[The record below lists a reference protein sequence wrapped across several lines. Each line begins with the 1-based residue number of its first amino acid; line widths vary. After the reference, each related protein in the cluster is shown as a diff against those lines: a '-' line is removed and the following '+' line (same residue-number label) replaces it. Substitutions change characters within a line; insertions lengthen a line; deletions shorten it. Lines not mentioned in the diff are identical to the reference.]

1 MDTRKIINIFN
12 EFDISSTKDE
22 SKYKI
27 SKLESIT
34 NLNHKVEVDN
44 KTYIIRIPGENP
56 DLINRSSEGIN
67 QELVKNIGIT
77 LPIILFEKNTGIKIS
92 EFYEDLYTFTSSDL
106 KNKEF
111 RDDALDLLN
120 RLHNSDLKFKE
131 NFSPLNV
138 FKTLAKNN
146 EKIENESK
154 AIGEEII
161 KRLIEI
167 GLESK
172 PCHQDLYHA
181 NFVYLKEKAYLIDWE
196 YSSEGD
202 PIFDYADL
210 IWQNELEEDQDSIND
225 IYKIID
231 IKDEK
236 IKVKFELFQVLSM
249 ITWGFWAKRKSP
261 QENKGEEVLQLA
273 IKRYENNFS

>member
-34 NLNHKVEVDN
+34 NLNHKVEVDD
-44 KTYIIRIPGENP
+44 KKYIIRIPGDNP
-56 DLINRSSEGIN
+56 DLINRSSEGVN
-67 QELVKNIGIT
+67 EELVKNIGIT
-77 LPIILFEKNTGIKIS
+77 LPTILFEKDTGIKIS

-120 RLHNSDLKFKE
+120 RLHNSDLKFQE

-196 YSSEGD
+196 YSSQGD

-236 IKVKFELFQVLSM
+236 IKVKFELFRVLSM

-261 QENKGEEVLQLA
+261 QDNKGEEVLLLA

>member
-34 NLNHKVEVDN
+34 NLNHKVEVDD
-44 KTYIIRIPGENP
+44 KKYIIRIPGENP

-77 LPIILFEKNTGIKIS
+77 LPIILFEKDTGIKIS

-120 RLHNSDLKFKE
+120 RLHNSDLKFQE

-161 KRLIEI
+161 KRLVKI

-236 IKVKFELFQVLSM
+236 IKVKFELFRVLSM

-261 QENKGEEVLQLA
+261 QDNKGEEVLLLA

>member
-34 NLNHKVEVDN
+34 NLNHKVEVDD
-44 KTYIIRIPGENP
+44 KKYIIRIPGENP

-77 LPIILFEKNTGIKIS
+77 LPIILFEKDTGIKIS

-120 RLHNSDLKFKE
+120 RLHNSDLKFQE

-167 GLESK
+167 GLENK

-196 YSSEGD
+196 YSSQGD

-236 IKVKFELFQVLSM
+236 IKVKFELFRVLSM

-261 QENKGEEVLQLA
+261 QDNKGEEVLLLA

>member
-34 NLNHKVEVDN
+34 NLNHKVEVDDQ
-44 KTYIIRIPGENP
+44 KYIIRIPGENP

-77 LPIILFEKNTGIKIS
+77 LPIILFEKDTGIKIS

-120 RLHNSDLKFKE
+120 RLHDSDLKFQE

-196 YSSEGD
+196 YSSQGD

-249 ITWGFWAKRKSP
+249 ITWGFWAKRKFP
-261 QENKGEEVLQLA
+261 QGNKGEEVLLLA

>member
-12 EFDISSTKDE
+12 EFNISSTKDE

-34 NLNHKVEVDN
+34 NLNHKVEVDD
-44 KTYIIRIPGENP
+44 KKYIIRIPGENP

-261 QENKGEEVLQLA
+261 QENKGEEVLLLA
-273 IKRYENNFS
+273 IKRYKNNFS

>member
-34 NLNHKVEVDN
+34 NLNHKVEVDD
-44 KTYIIRIPGENP
+44 KKYIIRIPGDNP
-56 DLINRSSEGIN
+56 DLINRSSEGVN

-77 LPIILFEKNTGIKIS
+77 LPIILFEKDTGIKIS

-120 RLHNSDLKFKE
+120 CLHNSDLKFQE

-161 KRLIEI
+161 KRPIEI

-181 NFVYLKEKAYLIDWE
+181 NFVYLKEKPYLIDWE
-196 YSSEGD
+196 YSSQGD

-249 ITWGFWAKRKSP
+249 ITWGFWAKRKFP
-261 QENKGEEVLQLA
+261 EGNKGEEALLLA
-273 IKRYENNFS
+273 VKRYEDNFS

>member
-34 NLNHKVEVDN
+34 NLNHKVEVDD
-44 KTYIIRIPGENP
+44 KKYIIRIPGENP

-67 QELVKNIGIT
+67 QELVENIGIT
-77 LPIILFEKNTGIKIS
+77 LPIILFEKDTGIKIS

-120 RLHNSDLKFKE
+120 RFHNSDLKFQE

-196 YSSEGD
+196 YSSQGD

-231 IKDEK
+231 IKDER

-261 QENKGEEVLQLA
+261 QENKGEEVLLLA

>member
-34 NLNHKVEVDN
+34 NLNHKVEVDD
-44 KTYIIRIPGENP
+44 KKYIIRIPGDNP
-56 DLINRSSEGIN
+56 DLINRSSERVN

-77 LPIILFEKNTGIKIS
+77 LPIILFEKDTGIKIS

-120 RLHNSDLKFKE
+120 RLHNSDLKFQE

-261 QENKGEEVLQLA
+261 QENKGEEVLLLA

>member
-34 NLNHKVEVDN
+34 NLNHKVEVDD
-44 KTYIIRIPGENP
+44 KKYIIRIPGENP

-67 QELVKNIGIT
+67 QELVENIGIT
-77 LPIILFEKNTGIKIS
+77 LPIILFEKDTGIKIS

-120 RLHNSDLKFKE
+120 RFHNSDLKFQE

-172 PCHQDLYHA
+172 PCHQDLYPA

-196 YSSEGD
+196 YSSQGD

-231 IKDEK
+231 MKHER

-261 QENKGEEVLQLA
+261 QENKGEEVLLLA

>member
-1 MDTRKIINIFN
+1 M
-12 EFDISSTKDE
+12 
-22 SKYKI
+22 
-27 SKLESIT
+27 
-34 NLNHKVEVDN
+34 EVDD
-44 KTYIIRIPGENP
+44 KKYIIRIPGENP

>member
-34 NLNHKVEVDN
+34 NLNHKVEVDD
-44 KTYIIRIPGENP
+44 KKYIIRIPGENP

-77 LPIILFEKNTGIKIS
+77 LPIILFEKDTGIKIS

-120 RLHNSDLKFKE
+120 RLHNSDLKFQE

-196 YSSEGD
+196 YSSQGD

-231 IKDEK
+231 IKHEK
-236 IKVKFELFQVLSM
+236 IKVKFELFRVLSM

-261 QENKGEEVLQLA
+261 QDNKGEEVLILA

>member
-77 LPIILFEKNTGIKIS
+77 LPIILFEKDTGIKIS

-120 RLHNSDLKFKE
+120 RLHNSDLKFQE

-161 KRLIEI
+161 NRLIEI

-181 NFVYLKEKAYLIDWE
+181 NFVYLKEKPYLIDWE
-196 YSSEGD
+196 YSSQGD

-261 QENKGEEVLQLA
+261 QENKGEEVLLLA

>member
-56 DLINRSSEGIN
+56 DLINRSSEGVN

-77 LPIILFEKNTGIKIS
+77 LPIILFEKDTGIKIS

-120 RLHNSDLKFKE
+120 RLHNSDLKFQE

-196 YSSEGD
+196 YSSQGD

-261 QENKGEEVLQLA
+261 QENKGEEVLLLA

>member
-34 NLNHKVEVDN
+34 NLNYKVEVDN

-56 DLINRSSEGIN
+56 DLINRPSEGIN

-120 RLHNSDLKFKE
+120 RLHNSDLKFQE

-261 QENKGEEVLQLA
+261 QENKGEEVLLLA

>member
-34 NLNHKVEVDN
+34 NLNHKVEVDD
-44 KTYIIRIPGENP
+44 KKYIIRIPGENP
-56 DLINRSSEGIN
+56 DLINRLSEGIN
-67 QELVKNIGIT
+67 QELVENIGIT
-77 LPIILFEKNTGIKIS
+77 LPIILFEKDTGIKIS

-111 RDDALDLLN
+111 RDDALDLLS
-120 RLHNSDLKFKE
+120 RLHNSDLKFQE

-172 PCHQDLYHA
+172 PCHQDLYPA

-196 YSSEGD
+196 YSSQGD

-225 IYKIID
+225 IYKKID
-231 IKDEK
+231 MKDER

-261 QENKGEEVLQLA
+261 QENKGEEVLLLA

>member
-77 LPIILFEKNTGIKIS
+77 LPIILFEKDTGIKIS

-111 RDDALDLLN
+111 RDDALDLLKS
-120 RLHNSDLKFKE
+120 LHNSDLKFQE

-196 YSSEGD
+196 YSSQGD

-236 IKVKFELFQVLSM
+236 IKVKFEIFRVLSM

-261 QENKGEEVLQLA
+261 QDNKGEEVLLLA

>member
-77 LPIILFEKNTGIKIS
+77 LPIILFEKDTGIKIS

-120 RLHNSDLKFKE
+120 RLHNSDLKFQE

-196 YSSEGD
+196 YSSQGD

-261 QENKGEEVLQLA
+261 QDNKGEEVLLLA

>member
-34 NLNHKVEVDN
+34 NLNHKVEVDD
-44 KTYIIRIPGENP
+44 KKYIIRIPGENP

-196 YSSEGD
+196 YSSQGD

-236 IKVKFELFQVLSM
+236 IKVKFELFRVLSM

-261 QENKGEEVLQLA
+261 QDNKGEEVLLLA

>member
-56 DLINRSSEGIN
+56 DLINRSSEGVN

-120 RLHNSDLKFKE
+120 RLHNSDLKFQE

-196 YSSEGD
+196 YSSQGD

-261 QENKGEEVLQLA
+261 QENKGEEVLLLA

>member
-12 EFDISSTKDE
+12 EFNISSTKDE
-22 SKYKI
+22 GKYKI

-34 NLNHKVEVDN
+34 NLNHKVEVDD
-44 KTYIIRIPGENP
+44 KKYIIRIPGENP

-77 LPIILFEKNTGIKIS
+77 LPIILFEKDTGIKIS

-120 RLHNSDLKFKE
+120 RLHNSDLKFQE

-196 YSSEGD
+196 YSSQGD

-236 IKVKFELFQVLSM
+236 IKVKFELFRVLSM

-261 QENKGEEVLQLA
+261 QDNKGEEVLLLA

>member
-1 MDTRKIINIFN
+1 MDTRKIITIFN

-34 NLNHKVEVDN
+34 NLNHKVEVDD
-44 KTYIIRIPGENP
+44 KKYIIRIPGENP

-77 LPIILFEKNTGIKIS
+77 LPIILFEKDTGIKIS

-120 RLHNSDLKFKE
+120 RLHNSDLKFQE

-167 GLESK
+167 GLENK

-236 IKVKFELFQVLSM
+236 IKVKFELFRVLSM

-261 QENKGEEVLQLA
+261 QDNKGEEVLLLA

>member
-120 RLHNSDLKFKE
+120 RLHNSDLKFQE

-261 QENKGEEVLQLA
+261 QENKGEKVLLLA

>member
-34 NLNHKVEVDN
+34 NLNHKVEVDD
-44 KTYIIRIPGENP
+44 KKYIIRIPGENP

-67 QELVKNIGIT
+67 QELVENIGIT
-77 LPIILFEKNTGIKIS
+77 LPIILFEKDTGIKIS

-120 RLHNSDLKFKE
+120 RLHNSDLKFQE

-172 PCHQDLYHA
+172 PCHKVLYHA
-181 NFVYLKEKAYLIDWE
+181 YFVYLKEKPYLIDWE
-196 YSSEGD
+196 YSSQGD

-236 IKVKFELFQVLSM
+236 IKVKFELFRVLSM
-249 ITWGFWAKRKSP
+249 ITWGFWAKRKFP
-261 QENKGEEVLQLA
+261 QRKKGEEVLLLA

>member
-34 NLNHKVEVDN
+34 NLNHKVEVDD
-44 KTYIIRIPGENP
+44 KKYIIRIPGDNP
-56 DLINRSSEGIN
+56 DLINRSSEGVN

-77 LPIILFEKNTGIKIS
+77 LPIILFEKDTGIKIS

-120 RLHNSDLKFKE
+120 RLHNSDLKFQE

-181 NFVYLKEKAYLIDWE
+181 NFVYLKEKAYLIDGE
-196 YSSEGD
+196 YSSQGD
-202 PIFDYADL
+202 PIFDYAEL
-210 IWQNELEEDQDSIND
+210 LWQNELEEDQDSIND
-225 IYKIID
+225 IYKMLD
-231 IKDEK
+231 IEDEK
-236 IKVKFELFQVLSM
+236 IKDKFELFQVLSM

-261 QENKGEEVLQLA
+261 QGNKGEEVLLLA

>member
-12 EFDISSTKDE
+12 EFEISSTKDE

-77 LPIILFEKNTGIKIS
+77 LPIILFEKDTGIKIS

-120 RLHNSDLKFKE
+120 RLHNSDLKFQE

-172 PCHQDLYHA
+172 PCHQDLNHA

-196 YSSEGD
+196 YSSQGD

-236 IKVKFELFQVLSM
+236 IKVKFELFQILSM

-261 QENKGEEVLQLA
+261 QENKGEEVLLLA

>member
-34 NLNHKVEVDN
+34 NLNHKVEGDD
-44 KTYIIRIPGENP
+44 KKYIIRIPGENP

-77 LPIILFEKNTGIKIS
+77 LPIILFEKDTGIKIS

-120 RLHNSDLKFKE
+120 RLHNSDLKFQE

-196 YSSEGD
+196 YSSQGD

-236 IKVKFELFQVLSM
+236 IKVKFELFRVLSM

-261 QENKGEEVLQLA
+261 QDNKGEEVLLLA

>member
-12 EFDISSTKDE
+12 EFDISSTKDQ

-34 NLNHKVEVDN
+34 NLNHKVEVDD
-44 KTYIIRIPGENP
+44 KKYIIRIPGENP

-77 LPIILFEKNTGIKIS
+77 LPIIFFEKDTGIKIS

-120 RLHNSDLKFKE
+120 RLHNSDLKFQE

-196 YSSEGD
+196 YSSQGD

-236 IKVKFELFQVLSM
+236 IKVKFELFRVLSM
-249 ITWGFWAKRKSP
+249 ITWGFWAKRKFP
-261 QENKGEEVLQLA
+261 QENKGEEVLLLA